1 MASTKKAGAKAV
13 DTSIYLV
20 EKGTKLAITF
30 VLAVTGSS
38 TWTNQD
44 MINNKL
50 NQKLKAQLAKNNANI
65 LLYTCGQAEGADK
78 MITEWASQHDSVTVI
93 ARTPD
98 FQRHGKVA
106 VSRRNWSL
114 VMTDGMK
121 QVIAFDANPGE
132 SWMISDL
139 ARSAGKNDI
148 KFEAFTE

>member
-1 MASTKKAGAKAV
+1 
-13 DTSIYLV
+13 
-20 EKGTKLAITF
+20 
-30 VLAVTGSS
+30 
-38 TWTNQD
+38 
-44 MINNKL
+44 MINTMLDK
-50 NQKLKAQLAKNNANI
+50 KLKAQLAKDNANI
-65 LLYTCGQAEGADK
+65 RLHTCGQAEGADK